1 MQSVSNLDDLF
12 VRQQLIYSYTVI
24 SYSTLFK
31 HSLIV
36 ATLVGVIVLLSL
48 IIVSKYTTLKQ
59 TYLGR
64 NRSDL
69 LSSLL
74 RSALLL
80 SAGFGSL
87 AFSIQDAP
95 LENQIFLLIVTNVY
109 AAITFYLDSAFALFK
124 HIQVHLGVVKQL
136 KLTFLTSTS
145 LIAIASTY
153 FDKRLWSP
161 LLLIL
166 GYNVVESGHANQED
180 VDYWLENCAIAVT
193 IPIMPDAWND
203 ETRYAIQYS
212 LIGSIAMFSAI
223 RRWYVNGFHRNEES
237 LQHLSYPV
245 ICWMVS
251 KMNGSLVNYSLMLF
265 VAWIRLQQPTDK
277 LGWSEVSTALQAFA
291 ILQYVFAMGCN
302 SSSLVNAYDVLK
314 SHGLKLQNVNIAL
327 GAFDDGSSIKYAFLS
342 VVMIICIANMF
353 KRIDIP
359 LLAFFL
365 LQISFLNVVVLL
377 IYAFSFFMDVGVKLE
392 AAVSLNIVM
401 PIIFACSS
409 ILFSHL
415 KNKREETI
423 KWEVEEKNK

>member
-1 MQSVSNLDDLF
+1 MQSVSNLDDL
-12 VRQQLIYSYTVI
+12 VRLIKEGTC
-24 SYSTLFK
+24 YSTLFK

-109 AAITFYLDSAFALFK
+109 AAITFYLDSAFALLI

-203 ETRYAIQYS
+203 ETRYAYV
-212 LIGSIAMFSAI
+212 LGNKKMSILHKSK
-223 RRWYVNGFHRNEES
+223 S

-327 GAFDDGSSIKYAFLS
+327 RAFDDGSSIKYAFLS

-377 IYAFSFFMDVGVKLE
+377 IYAFSFFMDVGVKLD

>member
-1 MQSVSNLDDLF
+1 MQSVSNLDDL
-12 VRQQLIYSYTVI
+12 VRLIKEGTC
-24 SYSTLFK
+24 YSTLFK

-109 AAITFYLDSAFALFK
+109 AAITFYLDSAFALLK

-203 ETRYAIQYS
+203 ETRYA

-327 GAFDDGSSIKYAFLS
+327 RTFDDGSSIKYAFLS

-377 IYAFSFFMDVGVKLE
+377 IYALSFFMDVGVKLD